1 MEFKEGPDFLVNVL
15 FLANVPATTIWKAR
29 HKMAYYE
36 RRLLLD
42 YSIIPEEDSG
52 FFFISEQ
59 IKLAFFFRN
68 GSHLRPDLEELLIV
82 DITVVNTVVMWGQKS
97 SRYGVI
103 QGASCAQYFRD

>member
-42 YSIIPEEDSG
+42 YSIISEEDSG

-59 IKLAFFFRN
+59 IKLAFFLEMAAISVRILRN
-68 GSHLRPDLEELLIV
+68 SL
-82 DITVVNTVVMWGQKS
+82 
-97 SRYGVI
+97 
-103 QGASCAQYFRD
+103 